1 MPPRPSSRSTGYGPI
16 WRGIV
21 TATTVARSPGP
32 ELALDPGGCPI
43 VSCSCPAF
51 IPWSIPH
58 ATSAAPAQALETS
71 EAVGQFILIIDD
83 RRTEAQGSLSEGM
96 DGGSA

>member
-1 MPPRPSSRSTGYGPI
+1 
-16 WRGIV
+16 
-21 TATTVARSPGP
+21 
-32 ELALDPGGCPI
+32 
-43 VSCSCPAF
+43 
-51 IPWSIPH
+51 
-58 ATSAAPAQALETS
+58 LETS